1 MPERLFDRCNG
12 NLTQG
17 ELSTGR
23 GVEINLPG
31 SHFDDILDV
40 DTALGVG
47 WLVESN
53 LLRSEQL
60 ETLVAKFELG
70 DKVIKVRNLHDHMHR
85 ASNSILGRKPW
96 ERQTGL
102 KKLQSG

>member
-47 WLVESN
+47 
-53 LLRSEQL
+53 
-60 ETLVAKFELG
+60 
-70 DKVIKVRNLHDHMHR
+70 
-85 ASNSILGRKPW
+85 
-96 ERQTGL
+96 
-102 KKLQSG
+102 